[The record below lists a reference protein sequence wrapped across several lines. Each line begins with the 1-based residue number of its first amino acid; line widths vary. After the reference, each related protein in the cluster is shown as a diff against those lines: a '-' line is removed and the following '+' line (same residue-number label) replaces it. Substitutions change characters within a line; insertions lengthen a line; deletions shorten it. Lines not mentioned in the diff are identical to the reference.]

1 MIPAATVPH
10 IPQTACTPDAPCWVS
25 GLGFRPVED
34 TGTACAINDAPMGGK
49 VTCASALGVLLIACE
64 AEQASAWG
72 MVDYP
77 PAPVPVP
84 PSLVLLIVAVGAL
97 FARPMWR
104 AMGRLETSIS
114 EIRGVGPGKC
124 GWP

>member
-10 IPQTACTPDAPCWVS
+10 IPQTACTPAGPCWVAGQ
-25 GLGFRPVED
+25 GLRPVED

-49 VTCASALGVLLIACE
+49 ATCASALGVLLIACE

-72 MVDYP
+72 VVDYP

-104 AMGRLETSIS
+104 AMGRFGDWFCAE
-114 EIRGVGPGKC
+114 RGIGDGKC
-124 GWP
+124 GWL